1 MIITI
6 LAFLLTIGV
15 VVTIHEFGHYQV
27 ARWCGV
33 KITQFSIGMGKP
45 LWKKK
50 IGKDQTEY
58 VIAMLPVGGFVRMLD
73 ERELLNQGVSLEPS
87 ELARAYNRQSV
98 YKRMAIAFAGPLAN
112 FVFAML
118 LFWIVFMM
126 GILNMKPLIGEV
138 VKDSPAYRAH
148 FQKGDIVKS
157 VAGKKIDSWQE
168 MRWEL
173 LNYSL
178 EKQAIAVEVVN
189 QKQMLETRY
198 LLLSE
203 LDKEDIDSDIMEKIG
218 LGIDRPIILPRIGKV
233 VEGSAAEK
241 AGFKTKDMVQ
251 SVNGKAIADWQSFVQ
266 IVQNSPHQPLS
277 VEVSRDKQL
286 LKLMVTPE
294 PEIVK
299 TKTGEVVQGRIG
311 AAFRVEQFEIDKV
324 FTKTRYSPIESGIK
338 AVEKTWAT
346 ITLTLKML
354 GGILTG
360 ELSWKGLSGP
370 VSIAGFAAQSAGMGL
385 VIFMSFLA
393 FISVSI
399 GVFNLLPVP
408 VLDGGHLMYHI
419 VEVLKG
425 SPVSERT
432 MMIGQRVGLSLLGLL
447 FAVAFFNDMVRL
459 IS

>member
-1 MIITI
+1 
-6 LAFLLTIGV
+6 IGA

-33 KITQFSIGMGKP
+33 KILQFSIGMGKP

-50 IGKDQTEY
+50 LGKDQTEY
-58 VIAMLPVGGFVRMLD
+58 VIAMLPIGGFVRMLD
-73 ERELLNQGVSLEPS
+73 EREMLNKGITLEVSEV
-87 ELARAYNRQSV
+87 ARAYNRQSV
-98 YKRMAIAFAGPLAN
+98 WKRMAIAFAGPMAN

-126 GILNMKPLIGEV
+126 GILNMKPMIGEV
-138 VKDSPAYRAH
+138 TKDSPAYQAH
-148 FQKGDIVKS
+148 FEKGDLVKS
-157 VAGKKIDSWQE
+157 VAGKKIDSWQD

-173 LNYSL
+173 LDYSL
-178 EKQAIAVEVVN
+178 EKHPIPVEVIN
-189 QKQMLETRY
+189 QEKVSQTRL
-198 LLLSE
+198 LLLSG
-203 LDKEDIDSDIMEKIG
+203 LDKNDVDADIMEKIG
-218 LGIDRPIILPRIGKV
+218 LGMERPIILPRIGKI

-241 AGFKTKDMVQ
+241 AGLKTKDMVQ
-251 SVNGKAIADWQSFVQ
+251 SVNGKAISDWESFVK
-266 IVQNSPHQPLS
+266 IVQASPEQPLKIL
-277 VEVSRDKQL
+277 VRRDVDQL
-286 LKLMVTPE
+286 ELTVTPE
-294 PEIVK
+294 AETVK

-311 AAFRVEQFEIDKV
+311 VAFRVEQFEIDQV
-324 FTKTRYSPIESGIK
+324 FTKTRYSPLESLVK
-338 AVEKTWAT
+338 AAEKTWAT

-370 VSIAGFAAQSAGMGL
+370 VSIAGFAAQSAGMGM

-419 VEVLKG
+419 VEILKG

-432 MMIGQRVGLSLLGLL
+432 MMFGQRIGLGLLGLL
-447 FAVAFFNDMVRL
+447 FCVAFFNDMVRL
-459 IS
+459 VT